1 MAQIPP
7 VEMLFQKLGEVNGK
21 LAVLALKENPRLG
34 QIGILV
40 REAQV
45 QLGLL
50 EISHRGHP
58 PLIAAEVGLLEAMM
72 LAYNLRPG
80 EALQTAQ
87 SNLHAYLE
95 SMRHTGEWEGSL

>member
-1 MAQIPP
+1 MDHRTSTEILLRNL
-7 VEMLFQKLGEVNGK
+7 VEVNGK
-21 LAVLALKENPRLG
+21 LAVLAHKANPTLQ
-34 QIGILV
+34 QIGSLV

-50 EISHRGHP
+50 ETAHRDHP
-58 PLIAAEVGLLEAMM
+58 PLIAAQVGLLEAMM

-87 SNLHAYLE
+87 SNLRSFLE
-95 SMRHTGEWEGSL
+95 SMSGMR